1 MVAMAVFKTKIFDT
15 HDAGASIAEVLLAM
29 AIVAMATPFVYKQ
42 IAQTN
47 QTIRDIAI
55 AKSIIATRDSVLNF
69 VRTNQDKWPD
79 TVQIQLD
86 STDLSL
92 ISPNAFTGFID
103 KYSVIGTTITDV
115 YLAFKIDDSN
125 LHANKIAQHIGGD
138 AAVVSTDGIAYG
150 NTWAVAAPDFKTGDL
165 IYRITKNISGED
177 TSKYLHRATSG
188 EDDFNVMMRDLNMN
202 KHHIHNASAVMAESA
217 KINHAN
223 TVFVNS
229 DTIDSNN
236 VYFSSGANMDGEDVH
251 FGNLRV
257 TGDMYGFR
265 NMYAD
270 NLNGSKFTATGRI
283 ITDKATVLNSIKVG
297 NNMVLK
303 SDSARSISGFTVVST
318 GSVLTPFISSEE
330 MMFYDNFGLTVSGEL
345 LMSTTAPLKIGNWVF
360 PSTKPPAFS
369 KFEISRAKTPDMVTH
384 TEFNNIIKSGWQATY
399 K

>member
-1 MVAMAVFKTKIFDT
+1 MVAMAVFKTNIFNT
-15 HDAGASIAEVLLAM
+15 NNAGASITEVLLTM

-47 QTIRDIAI
+47 QNIRDIAV

-69 VRTNQDKWPD
+69 IRTNQDKWPD
-79 TVQIQLD
+79 AVQIQLD
-86 STDLSL
+86 AEDLAL

-103 KYSVIGTTITDV
+103 KYPVVGTTITDV
-115 YLAFKIDDSN
+115 YLAFKIDTSN

-138 AAVVSTDGIAYG
+138 AAVVSNDGIAYG
-150 NTWAVAAPDFKTGDL
+150 NTWAVAAPDFQTGDL
-165 IYRITKNISGED
+165 IYRITKNISGQD

-202 KHHIHNASAVMAESA
+202 KYHIHNASTVVAESA
-217 KINHAN
+217 KVNNAN
-223 TVFVNS
+223 SIFVNS
-229 DTIDSNN
+229 DILDSNN
-236 VYFSSGANMDGEDVH
+236 VYFSSGANMDGENVY

-265 NMYAD
+265 NIYAD

-283 ITDKATVLNSIKVG
+283 ITDRAKVLNSIKVG

-303 SDSARSISGFTVVST
+303 SASTRSVSGFTVVSA
-318 GSVLTPFISSEE
+318 GSVLTPFVSSEE

-345 LMSTTAPLKIGNWVF
+345 LMSTTPPLRIGNWVF

-369 KFEISRAKTPDMVTH
+369 EFEISRAKTPDAITH
-384 TEFNNIIKSGWQATY
+384 SEFNDIIKTGWQTTY